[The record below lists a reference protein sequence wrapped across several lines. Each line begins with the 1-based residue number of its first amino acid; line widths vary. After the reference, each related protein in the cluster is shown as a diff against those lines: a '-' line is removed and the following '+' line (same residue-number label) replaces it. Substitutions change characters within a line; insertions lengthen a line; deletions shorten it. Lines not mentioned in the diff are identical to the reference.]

1 MKQLTAKRI
10 LDIQECIL
18 TDNTRVEEYKVT
30 QTAFLT
36 MLPELTEVQRD
47 ILLDYLGVCV
57 ELHLQMLEKAI
68 EMK

>member
-1 MKQLTAKRI
+1 MNQLIARRI
-10 LDIQECIL
+10 LDVQ
-18 TDNTRVEEYKVT
+18 
-30 QTAFLT
+30 
-36 MLPELTEVQRD
+36 ELTEVQRE